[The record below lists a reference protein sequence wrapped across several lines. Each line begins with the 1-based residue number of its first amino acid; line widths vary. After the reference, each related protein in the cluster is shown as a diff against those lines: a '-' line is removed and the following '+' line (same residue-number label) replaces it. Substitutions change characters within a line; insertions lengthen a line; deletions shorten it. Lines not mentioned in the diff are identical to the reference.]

1 MSLDTIVLTAARFA
15 LTHSLWWK
23 GGENDKCECE
33 LHHGY
38 RSNVWYVLKHYSV
51 HQFSLYVRLCLE
63 TEYHMRQNINFPQL
77 KKYCTEYKKKEKHNM
92 YAIVLY
98 VQIYM
103 EQSLNITTT

>member
-63 TEYHMRQNINFPQL
+63 TEYHMR
-77 KKYCTEYKKKEKHNM
+77 
-92 YAIVLY
+92 
-98 VQIYM
+98 
-103 EQSLNITTT
+103 